1 MATNKP
7 YGDNARKGYVGDR
20 SQFKN
25 PVTGLYVKKDTTTGR
40 IMDNK
45 TSDPGKAFKGVKK
58 EN

>member
-1 MATNKP
+1 
-7 YGDNARKGYVGDR
+7 VGDR

-25 PVTGLYVKKDTTTGR
+25 PVTGLYVKRDTTTGR